1 MPDVN
6 YNIDFVLVREMAK
19 AFAEE
24 SFDCEKTRGLVNTSV
39 GETQNAHRLILND
52 HLWRLQDKVGK
63 LWFYVSGS
71 ADFEVMVREQLNK
84 QKDEIDLKAIEEKEA
99 EKEKE
104 KVAEIIVETINTN
117 EQSA

>member
-1 MPDVN
+1 MPNEN
-6 YNIDFVLVREMAK
+6 YNVDFVLVREMAK

-52 HLWRLQDKVGK
+52 HLWRLQDKIGK

-71 ADFEVMVREQLNK
+71 ADFEVMVRNELNK
-84 QKDEIDLKAIEEKEA
+84 QKDEIDLKAIEEKNKPTEN
-99 EKEKE
+99 
-104 KVAEIIVETINTN
+104 IVENTN

>member
-1 MPDVN
+1 MPNEN
-6 YNIDFVLVREMAK
+6 YNVDFVLVREMAK

-52 HLWRLQDKVGK
+52 HLWRLQDKIGK

-71 ADFEVMVREQLNK
+71 ADFEVMVRNELNK
-84 QKDEIDLKAIEEKEA
+84 QKDEIDLKTIEEKNKPTEN
-99 EKEKE
+99 
-104 KVAEIIVETINTN
+104 IVENTNTN

>member
-24 SFDCEKTRGLVNTSV
+24 THECEKTRGLMNMSV

-52 HLWRLQDKVGK
+52 HLWRLQDKIGK

-84 QKDEIDLKAIEEKEA
+84 QKDEIDKKAIEEKEA

-104 KVAEIIVETINTN
+104 KAAEIIVETINTN
-117 EQSA
+117 E